1 MFRALLAKELLELV
15 RDRRVVVSAV
25 VLPVFL
31 IGLFVYLFASLQSSL
46 QRPKAQPV
54 ALVGAED
61 HPLHAL
67 LQKADLL
74 QTLPAP
80 DRRTAE
86 RWVRDGRAKAAVV
99 LHPVD
104 RKALA
109 SQDKWPVEV
118 LFDPNEPL
126 APLVTRTVREIS
138 ARLNAAMAS
147 TLLQRAGIDPNL
159 LEPIQV
165 RERPLD
171 PEKGLGET
179 MLVSILPYLVVIWAF
194 YGGMSV
200 ASDMVAGEKERQTLE
215 TLLVSPATRR
225 EIALAK
231 FSALTLVCLAGSVA
245 TLLAVALLSVAGLP
259 GVPDPMPGGAGLTL
273 LGALAVL
280 AVVAPLAM
288 FFAAVLLAISALAR
302 NVREAQ
308 THLTLV
314 SFVVLAPAIYSQFL
328 GLTGTEDSAWVR
340 WTPILNAAVCV
351 RQALLGRLEAGD
363 LAATFSVSLALAA
376 AGLLL
381 SVRLMEQESIL
392 RRT

>member
-46 QRPKAQPV
+46 QRPKAQTV
-54 ALVGAED
+54 ALAGAED
-61 HPLHAL
+61 HPIRAAIL
-67 LQKADLL
+67 KTDLL
-74 QTLPAP
+74 RALPVP
-80 DRRTAE
+80 DRQAAE
-86 RWVRDGRAKAAVV
+86 HRVRRGDAKAAVLLGPFDRSV
-99 LHPVD
+99 LESG
-104 RKALA
+104 R
-109 SQDKWPVEV
+109 SWTVEV

-126 APLVTRTVREIS
+126 APLVTRTVREI
-138 ARLNAAMAS
+138 AAGLNAAAAS
-147 TLLQRAGIDPNL
+147 AVLQRSGLDRNL
-159 LEPIQV
+159 LEPIRV
-165 RERPLD
+165 VERPLD

-179 MLVSILPYLVVIWAF
+179 MLLSILPYLVVIWAF

-231 FSALTLVCLAGSVA
+231 FAALTVVCLAGSVA
-245 TLLAVALLSVAGLP
+245 TLLAVALLSVVRLP
-259 GVPDPMPGGAGLTL
+259 GMPDPIPGGAGLTI

-280 AVVAPLAM
+280 VVVAPLAM
-288 FFAAVLLAISALAR
+288 FFASVLLAISTLAR

-328 GLTGTEDSAWVR
+328 GLTGMEGSVWAR

-351 RQALLGRLEAGD
+351 RQSLLGRLQAGD
-363 LAATFSVSLALAA
+363 LAATFSVSLVLAA
-376 AGLLL
+376 AGLWL
-381 SVRLMEQESIL
+381 SVRLMEREAIL